1 MVIENGFIIWRN
13 DNMSD
18 VIVCPHC
25 GAETPNFNFCANC
38 GKPLKDLDDEKP
50 PESSSSTEE
59 IITAALTTSDTSKS
73 RFGGGKPKNIFFTT
87 NYILEDEGSNIGV
100 FGNSMSMEYGGD
112 LIQEEINEKI
122 DINEIQQEN
131 PNLKII
137 PYSEIEKAEFQ
148 VTRFLVYLEI
158 KAPSFTPKYVLGAKK
173 YGDQFLDKIRNL
185 LEPKIG
191 DRFIVK

>member
-1 MVIENGFIIWRN
+1 MNEEIF
-13 DNMSD
+13 
-18 VIVCPHC
+18 CPYC
-25 GAETPNFNFCANC
+25 GAKTPNFNFCANC
-38 GKPLKDLDDEKP
+38 GKSLKDLEDENP
-50 PESSSSTEE
+50 LESSVNSEE
-59 IITAALTTSDTSKS
+59 IIIAALTASDSSKS
-73 RFGGGKPKNIFFTT
+73 RFRGKPKNLFFTT
-87 NYILEDEGSNIGV
+87 NYILEDEGSSVGI
-100 FGNSMSMEYGGD
+100 FGNTMDMEYGGD

-122 DINEIQQEN
+122 DIKEIQQEN
-131 PNLKII
+131 PNLKVI

-173 YGDQFLDKIRNL
+173 YGDQFLDKIRNF